1 MKILIYGAGAIGGD
15 LGGMLSLRGE
25 DVTLLA
31 RGAQLQALQT
41 HGLRVTRPNQPEQT
55 IAVRAA
61 SAEQAGGGYELIVV
75 TLKSMQLAAVA
86 SDLIDRLSP
95 AGSLL
100 MVQNGL
106 PWWYFDRH
114 PSAWSGARIG
124 CLDPQGVLRDTL
136 PLERVVGA
144 VIYKPVTQTGPGHI
158 FLPSVMSPKLI
169 VGEVDHSLSPRLS
182 AIQSL
187 FQQAGLDTEV
197 SENIRLAKWQKLMMN
212 LIWNPL
218 CAITQSS
225 PGHIVASPQAEAMV
239 RQLIGEGRAV
249 AHRLGM
255 PVQVNEDQEIQ
266 RVRQNLTQQPSM
278 LQDVRAGR
286 PLEVDAIVNSV
297 VELAEL
303 TSVPV
308 PGLRHVASLLEVLNQ
323 SITRTGCGI
332 AMTSQA

>member
-1 MKILIYGAGAIGGD
+1 MKILIYGAGAIGSD
-15 LGGMLSLRGE
+15 LGGMLSLQGE

-31 RGAQLQALQT
+31 RGAQLQALQS
-41 HGLRVTRPNQPEQT
+41 HGLRVNRPNQPEQT
-55 IAVRAA
+55 IAVRAV
-61 SAEQAGGGYELIVV
+61 SAEQAGGGYDLIVV

-86 SDLIDRLSP
+86 SDLIERLAP

-114 PSAWSGARIG
+114 PSAWSGARIE
-124 CLDPQGVLRDTL
+124 CLDPQGELRNTL

-144 VIYKPVTQTGPGHI
+144 VIYKPVTQTGPGQI
-158 FLPSVMSPKLI
+158 CLPSVMSPKLI

-197 SENIRLAKWQKLMMN
+197 SQNIRLAKWQKLMLN

-225 PGHIVASPQAEAMV
+225 PGHIVASPQAEALV

-255 PVQVNEDQEIQ
+255 PVQVDEDQEIQ
-266 RVRQNLTQQPSM
+266 RVRQNMTQQPSM

-303 TSVPV
+303 TDVPV
-308 PGLRHVASLLEVLNQ
+308 PGLRQVASLLEVLNQ
-323 SITRTGCGI
+323 CITRSGRGI
-332 AMTSQA
+332 AITSRA